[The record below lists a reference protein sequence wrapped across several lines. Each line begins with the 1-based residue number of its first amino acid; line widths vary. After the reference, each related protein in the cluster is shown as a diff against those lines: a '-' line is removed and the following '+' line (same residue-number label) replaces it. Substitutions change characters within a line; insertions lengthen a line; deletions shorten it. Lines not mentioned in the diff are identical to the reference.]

1 MALCRVLRVPRGVRK
16 GSARVKRWLGVSGL
30 LAAASFAVW
39 GSTLVSDR
47 AFFYRDVLH
56 YYWPTR
62 LVANEAWRAGE
73 LPLWNRYSMA
83 GVPLLA
89 DLHAAILYPPNL
101 LALLM
106 SFPRAYAW
114 LLALHHV
121 AGA

>member
-47 AFFYRDVLH
+47 AFFYRDVLD

-73 LPLWNRYSMA
+73 LPPWNRYSMP

-89 DLHAAILYPPNL
+89 VLQPPAVSEPNVLPPLTPFPAA
-101 LALLM
+101 
-106 SFPRAYAW
+106 
-114 LLALHHV
+114 H
-121 AGA
+121 